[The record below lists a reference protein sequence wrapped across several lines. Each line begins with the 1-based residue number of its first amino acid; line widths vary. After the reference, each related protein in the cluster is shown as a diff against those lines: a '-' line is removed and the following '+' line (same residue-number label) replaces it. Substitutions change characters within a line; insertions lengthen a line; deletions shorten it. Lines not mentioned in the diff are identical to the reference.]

1 MDFFARLESVLFC
14 EDIDSRYGLFRDLY
28 EDFCA
33 EKITL
38 NHSETIKK
46 DFAYFS
52 PCDMVEPSKIHRH
65 HAIKS
70 TTSLAKTLHSVAHI
84 EFCAISLALDSAY
97 RFRHLPKKY
106 YVDWLGVANEEFR
119 HFFLLRDLLG
129 EIGFGYGDFRA
140 HFGLYEAMSATGE
153 NLIYRMGVVH
163 RGLEAKG
170 LDANP
175 FVREK
180 LLETPRPINAKISAV
195 LDEILRDEIG
205 HVSKGSEWW
214 DFANANN
221 EAQKQK
227 RIATKQTEHQTANHK
242 TNQKDNQQERKSN
255 FSKEFLG
262 ICERFSEF
270 VLAGKVLNMQARLQS
285 GFSKEECEQID
296 RFYQKRFA
304 K

>member
-14 EDIDSRYGLFRDLY
+14 EDIDFRYGLFMDLY

-33 EKITL
+33 KKTTL
-38 NHSETIKK
+38 NHSETINT

-52 PCDMVEPSKIHRH
+52 PCEIVEPSKIHRH

-106 YVDWLGVANEEFR
+106 YADWLGVANEEFR

-180 LLETPRPINAKISAV
+180 LLETPRPINVKISAV
-195 LDEILRDEIG
+195 LEEILRDEIG
-205 HVSKGSEWW
+205 HVSKGSKWW
-214 DFANANN
+214 AFANATNK
-221 EAQKQK
+221 AQKHTIINQ
-227 RIATKQTEHQTANHK
+227 TKNQK
-242 TNQKDNQQERKSN
+242 TNHNNKETN

-262 ICERFSEF
+262 VCEKFSEF
-270 VLAGKVLNMQARLQS
+270 VLAGKVLNTQARLQS

>member
-14 EDIDSRYGLFRDLY
+14 EDIDSRYRLFRDLY

-33 EKITL
+33 EKIML
-38 NHSETIKK
+38 NHGETIKT
-46 DFAYFS
+46 DFAYFA
-52 PCDMVEPSKIHRH
+52 PCEMIKPNKIHRH
-65 HAIKS
+65 HIIKS
-70 TTSLAKTLHSVAHI
+70 TISLAKTLHSVAHI
-84 EFCAISLALDSAY
+84 EFCAIALALDSAY

-106 YVDWLGVANEEFR
+106 YADWLGVANEEFR

-129 EIGFGYGDFRA
+129 EIGFCYGDFKA
-140 HFGLYEAMSATGE
+140 HFGLYKAMGATGD

-180 LLETPRPINAKISAV
+180 LLKTSRPINAKISAV
-195 LDEILRDEIG
+195 LEEILRDEIG

-214 DFANANN
+214 AFANANN
-221 EAQKQK
+221 EAQKHTHKQK
-227 RIATKQTEHQTANHK
+227 SME
-242 TNQKDNQQERKSN
+242 TNQKVNHKNGKSN
-255 FSKEFLG
+255 FSKEFLAV
-262 ICERFSEF
+262 CEKFSEF

-296 RFYQKRFA
+296 SFYQKRFA